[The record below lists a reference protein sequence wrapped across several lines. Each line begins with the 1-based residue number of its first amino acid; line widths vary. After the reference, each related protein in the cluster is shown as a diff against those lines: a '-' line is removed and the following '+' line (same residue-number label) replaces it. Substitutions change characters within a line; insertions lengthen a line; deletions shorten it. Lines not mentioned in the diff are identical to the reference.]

1 MALVAVCAFLVG
13 MGVGYDNLSAEKKVV
28 ELENKEKPL
37 NVKADFSP
45 FWEVWNLVNDKY
57 VDGNIAVENST
68 TSIPKKPLT
77 DQEKVWGAIGGLV
90 KSLNDP
96 YTVFL
101 PPKESG
107 FFQDDMNGSFEGV
120 GMEVGLKNDII
131 TVVAP
136 LEGSPAKRAGIK
148 AGDKVFAIDS
158 APTVGLSVEEA
169 VLKIRGKRGTQVAL
183 TILRENVSEPIEIKI
198 TRATIEIPTIQ
209 LGDTKSGNGKTV
221 AGNNSGNGLRDDGI
235 FVIRLF
241 NFSAKSSSLFRD
253 ALRKFVESNSD
264 MLLLDLRG
272 NPGGYLEAAVDM
284 ASWFLPQGKVIVT
297 EAYGKNGPDKVHR
310 SKGYDIFNKNLKFV
324 ILVDGGSASASEI
337 LAGALMEHG
346 VAKLVG
352 EKTFGKGSVQELVQM
367 GDGAS
372 LKITVAKWLTPNG
385 HSISDNGLVPN
396 IVVPFTPKDI
406 EAKKDPQMDRAV
418 KLLLDW
424 K

>member
-1 MALVAVCAFLVG
+1 MALIATISFLVG

-37 NVKADFSP
+37 SVKADFSP

-57 VDGNIAVENST
+57 VDGNIVAKDATST
-68 TSIPKKPLT
+68 PSKKVAT
-77 DQEKVWGAIGGLV
+77 DQEKVWGAISGLV
-90 KSLNDP
+90 GSLNDP

-101 PPKESG
+101 PPTQSE

-120 GMEVGLKNDII
+120 GMEVGLKDEVI

-148 AGDKVFAIDS
+148 AGDKIFAIDG

-169 VLKIRGKRGTQVAL
+169 VSKIRGKGGTQVIL
-183 TILRENVSEPIEIKI
+183 TILREGVSEPIEVKI
-198 TRATIEIPTIQ
+198 IRATIEIPTIQ
-209 LGDTKSGNGKTV
+209 LGDTKTSDGKTV
-221 AGNNSGNGLRDDGI
+221 VGNNTGNGLRADGV

-241 NFSAKSSSLFRD
+241 NFSAKSPGLFRD
-253 ALRKFVESNSD
+253 ALRKFAESDSD
-264 MLLLDLRG
+264 KLLLDLRG

-310 SKGYDIFNKNLKFV
+310 SKGYDIFNENLKFV
-324 ILVDGGSASASEI
+324 ILVDRGSASASEI

-346 VAKLVG
+346 IAKLVG
-352 EKTFGKGSVQELVQM
+352 EKTFGKGSVQELVAM
-367 GDGAS
+367 SNGAS

-396 IVVPFTPKDI
+396 IVIPITQKDM
-406 EAKKDPQMDRAV
+406 EAKRDLQMDRAV